1 MTTDAQIL
9 DFATKANAVLENSA
23 YQNAYAAVRQ
33 RLVDAMIGLQ
43 MSDAEGAESCR
54 QGIKLLDALKAE
66 LDTAVKSGKIAAA
79 NIAEIESRR
88 KNPLRGI
95 FR

>member
-1 MTTDAQIL
+1 MSDAQIL
-9 DFATKANAVLENSA
+9 DFATKANAVLENAA
-23 YQNAYAAVRQ
+23 YQAAYAAVRQ
-33 RLVDAMIGLQ
+33 RLLDAMIGLQ
-43 MSDAEGAESCR
+43 LSDAEGAEHCR
-54 QGIKLLDALKAE
+54 QAVKLLDSLKAE

-79 NIAEIESRR
+79 NIAEIEARR